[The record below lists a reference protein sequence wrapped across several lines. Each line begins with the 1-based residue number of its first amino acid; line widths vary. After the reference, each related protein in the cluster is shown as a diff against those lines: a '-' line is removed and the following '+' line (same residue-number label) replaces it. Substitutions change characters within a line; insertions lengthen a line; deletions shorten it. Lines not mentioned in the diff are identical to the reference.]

1 MYSLWMMD
9 VKQETNGMKAY
20 DHEGNLLQEFQLP
33 HMGDSIE
40 WIPATEEYIFGY
52 YRGATG
58 ENGRLDAAIILIER
72 DKLAEGKAEMIR
84 LLERE

>member
-1 MYSLWMMD
+1 MIIVCKRPDCSHHTDEWPAF
-9 VKQETNGMKAY
+9 VSGAY
-20 DHEGNLLQEFQLP
+20 KKMFY
-33 HMGDSIE
+33 
-40 WIPATEEYIFGY
+40 EEYIFGY

-84 LLERE
+84 LLETK